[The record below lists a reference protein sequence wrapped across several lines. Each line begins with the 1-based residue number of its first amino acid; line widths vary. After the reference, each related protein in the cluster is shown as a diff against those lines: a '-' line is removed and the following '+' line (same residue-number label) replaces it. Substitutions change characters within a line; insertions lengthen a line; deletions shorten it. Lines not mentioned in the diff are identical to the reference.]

1 MSKPSLLLIGG
12 ATDRM
17 MDRFEADFTVI
28 PKADFAAHA
37 DDIVAVATNGHDGV
51 PANIMAACP
60 NIKVVS
66 CYGVGYDAIDTDACN
81 ARSILVSH
89 TPNVLNDDVANTAIL
104 LMLGVSRSVVRD
116 DAYVRAGDWVA
127 EGNAPLTNSVEN
139 AKVGIIGMGRIGER
153 IAQKLTV
160 FTPHIQYHARSK
172 KDVPYTYNADLV
184 GMATDVDILICI
196 VPGGPATDKI
206 VNTEVMDALGKD
218 GMLINVARG
227 TVVDEAAMVK
237 ALQDGRLGYAGLD
250 VFEAEPKVPE
260 ALFGME
266 NVLLLP
272 HVASATHETRRAM
285 GDLVTDNL
293 SEFLKTG
300 SVLTP
305 IPECQ

>member
-1 MSKPSLLLIGG
+1 MSKPGLLLIGG

-17 MDRFEADFTVI
+17 MDRFTAEFEITR
-28 PKADFAAHA
+28 K
-37 DDIVAVATNGHDGV
+37 DDLQGTDENIVAVATNGHDGV
-51 PANIMAACP
+51 PAPIMDALP
-60 NIKVVS
+60 NLKVVS

-81 ARSILVSH
+81 ARGILVSH

-116 DAYVRAGDWVA
+116 DAYVRAGDWVSK
-127 EGNAPLTNSVEN
+127 GNAPLTNSVEN
-139 AKVGIIGMGRIGER
+139 AKIGILGMGRIGER
-153 IAQKLTV
+153 IAEKLTV
-160 FTPHIQYHARSK
+160 FTPHIQYHTRSK
-172 KDVPYTYNADLV
+172 KDVPYAYNSDL
-184 GMATDVDILICI
+184 MAMASEVDILIAI
-196 VPGGPATDKI
+196 VPGGPATDKLI
-206 VNTEVMDALGKD
+206 NADVMNALGPN

-227 TVVDEAAMVK
+227 TVVDEAALVS

-260 ALFGME
+260 ALFAME

-293 SEFLKTG
+293 SEFLKSG

>member
-1 MSKPSLLLIGG
+1 M
-12 ATDRM
+12 
-17 MDRFEADFTVI
+17 
-28 PKADFAAHA
+28 
-37 DDIVAVATNGHDGV
+37 
-51 PANIMAACP
+51 
-60 NIKVVS
+60 
-66 CYGVGYDAIDTDACN
+66 
-81 ARSILVSH
+81 
-89 TPNVLNDDVANTAIL
+89 NDDVANTAIL

-127 EGNAPLTNSVEN
+127 KGNAPLTNSVEN
-139 AKVGIIGMGRIGER
+139 AKVGILGMGRIGER

-160 FTPHIQYHARSK
+160 FTPHIQYHTRSK
-172 KDVPYTYNADLV
+172 KDVPYAYNADLV
-184 GMATDVDILICI
+184 AMATDVDILICI
-196 VPGGPATDKI
+196 VPGGPATDKM
-206 VNTEVMDALGKD
+206 VNAEVMDALGAD

-285 GDLVTDNL
+285 GELVTDNL

-300 SVLTP
+300 AVLTP

>member
-81 ARSILVSH
+81 ARGILVSH

-160 FTPHIQYHARSK
+160 FTPHIQYHTRSK
-172 KDVPYTYNADLV
+172 KDVPYTYNANLV
-184 GMATDVDILICI
+184 GMARDVDILICI

-300 SVLTP
+300 SVLTL